1 MLQKEFLCCKKSDVC
16 YTANMS
22 KNMGRPILKS
32 GDRKEVTISLRVKLA
47 EREAMERAAAKAG
60 KKFSEWARNRL
71 LSADDVLQ

>member
-1 MLQKEFLCCKKSDVC
+1 
-16 YTANMS
+16 MS
-22 KNMGRPILKS
+22 KSMGRPILKPEE
-32 GDRKEVTISLRVKLA
+32 RKEVTISLRVKLA